1 MHPNPYDVTPGVRIP
16 WFVRSN
22 ESRDEQLKFV
32 SD

>member
-1 MHPNPYDVTPGVRIP
+1 MGPDDVTPGVRIP

-22 ESRDEQLKFV
+22 ESRYELLQFV